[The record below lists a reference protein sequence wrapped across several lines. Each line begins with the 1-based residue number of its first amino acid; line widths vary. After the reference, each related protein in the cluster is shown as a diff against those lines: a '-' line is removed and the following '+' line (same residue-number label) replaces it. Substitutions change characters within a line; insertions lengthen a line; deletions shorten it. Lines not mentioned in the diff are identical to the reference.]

1 MPKAGLVALIVAYM
15 LSQFYRAMLAV
26 LAPALEAD
34 LGVTADNL
42 ATASGLWFL
51 TFALMQIPVGEALD
65 RIGPKRTA
73 AVMLLIGGG
82 GGAALFG
89 LAQAPWHINAAMIGI
104 GIGCAPV
111 LMASYF
117 IFARSYPPAMF
128 ATLGAMV
135 IGFGSIGNILSSAPT
150 AWAADLIGWRG
161 TLFVLAGLTALVA
174 LAIWVLVR
182 DPERVSHEGQSG
194 SVLDLLKMPVLWPIF
209 AILLVNYMPSA
220 GLRGLWA
227 GPYAADIFGTASDQI
242 GVMTLIM
249 ACAMIAGNFAYGP
262 LDRIFGTRKW
272 VVIVGNS
279 IGVAALAALWLA
291 PDSNFWLS
299 VALFAVVG
307 AAGASFPVLVAHGR
321 SFFPPHLTGRGVT
334 LLNLFGIAGV
344 GLGQVITG
352 RIHKSAG
359 GGLPAYEGIFAFMAI
374 ALAAGVLIYI
384 TSRDR
389 TD

>member
-1 MPKAGLVALIVAYM
+1 MSKAGLVVLIAAYM

-26 LAPALEAD
+26 LTSALEMD
-34 LGVTADNL
+34 LGATADDL

-65 RIGPKRTA
+65 RIGPRRTA
-73 AVMLLIGGG
+73 SVMLFIGGG
-82 GGAALFG
+82 GGALLFG
-89 LAQAPWHINAAMIGI
+89 LAQAPWHINAAMILI

-128 ATLGAMV
+128 AMLGAMV

-150 AWAADLIGWRG
+150 AWAAELIGWRG
-161 TLFVLAGLTALVA
+161 TLFALAGLTMIIA
-174 LAIWVLVR
+174 LAIWALVR
-182 DPERVSHEGQSG
+182 DPQKAISDGQGG
-194 SVLDLLKMPVLWPIF
+194 SVLDLLRMPALWPLF
-209 AILLVNYMPSA
+209 AMMLVNYMPSG

-227 GPYAADIFGTASDQI
+227 GPYATDVFGASSEQI
-242 GVMTLIM
+242 GMLTLIM

-262 LDRIFGTRKW
+262 MDRIFGTRKW
-272 VVIVGNS
+272 VIVIGNS
-279 IGVAALAALWLA
+279 IGIAGLAALWLWPA
-291 PDSNFWLS
+291 NGFWLS
-299 VALFAVVG
+299 VVLFAIIG
-307 AAGASFPVLVAHGR
+307 AAGASFPVLIAHGR

-334 LLNLFGIAGV
+334 LLNLFGISGV
-344 GLGQVITG
+344 GLGQMATG
-352 RIHKSAG
+352 RIHKAVG
-359 GGLPAYEGIFAFMAI
+359 GGLPAYEAIFGFMTI
-374 ALAAGVLIYI
+374 ALAVGVLIYI